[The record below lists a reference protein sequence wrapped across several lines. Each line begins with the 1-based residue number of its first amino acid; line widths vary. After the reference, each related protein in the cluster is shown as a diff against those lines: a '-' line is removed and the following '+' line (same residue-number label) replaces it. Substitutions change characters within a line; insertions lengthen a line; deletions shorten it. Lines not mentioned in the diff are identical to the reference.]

1 MKKALNCFS
10 FIIFSF
16 FLIVLSF
23 LLLNFFYGN
32 KNIKLSQDNMNITQA
47 STYNLYTVDESRNK
61 TTKYDMEEYIDNPIA
76 IYANFSDEFMTSLFL
91 TSPEERE
98 GYKFIGWKAGESS
111 VLNYYVEYDYWD
123 LANIDNYFNNY
134 SLYGYTAYYWDN
146 NKDLYLYAQWEVT
159 SVKVWFNANGGEIDA
174 SSEWTGSGT
183 EVSKFLEPNSTYG
196 TLPTPTRTGY
206 EFLGWYTETTGGT
219 RVYSSTSLVSQNT
232 HTIFAR
238 WRANTY
244 NVIFYG
250 KGGSTS
256 EGNISQSQVF
266 TYDKSENLIIV
277 DFLRTGYAFQGW
289 DTSSAGK
296 TVVYTQGQEVLNLTS
311 VGGFSFN
318 LYAVWEALSYV
329 VEFDANDGIGNMA
342 SQSFVYDTSQQLR
355 KNAFTRKGYSFL
367 GWNLSSDA
375 TTAKYSDEDE
385 VKNLVSEG
393 SIRLYAIWRINN
405 YTLSLDAR
413 GGVFPSLNGWSL
425 NGDIASKAIQ
435 YNQRYGQLPIPFKKG
450 YVFKGWYDLEM
461 NTFATEDILMADANA
476 AYHAEWQDTWANYIK
491 QPISNNGVYE
501 ISCAENLAWIAAQ
514 SESRDVLGS
523 FVQTKSIDLSL
534 KVWKAIG
541 NDSYSFKGSYDGQG
555 YAIVGLNIEDI
566 EANKTNYQGLF
577 GHVLG
582 ESKTNKAIIKNIR
595 LLNGKVCGYDNVGGL
610 VGMAGNAEIIN
621 CSSSIEINANDNVGG
636 FIGKLE
642 NNVSFSNCYIH
653 LDLNKK
659 IVGNNNVGGFIGIIN
674 GAYNSISCCSVA
686 ANLKGT
692 NYVGGLIGRAGNLFN
707 LSASAYQG
715 DIEKTGSSVGAFVG
729 YSQTTSS
736 INDCFAAANIQ
747 SNLNHGLFAG
757 NIDLLNCVFEI
768 NGDKFCKGDNFT
780 NWSALSDGRPIPSGL
795 VWLAGEDFRFDSDIT
810 GYTKI

>member
-23 LLLNFFYGN
+23 LLLNFFDGN
-32 KNIKLSQDNMNITQA
+32 KNIKLSQDKMNITQA
-47 STYNLYTVDESRNK
+47 STYNIYTVDESRNK

-76 IYANFSDEFMTSLFL
+76 IYANFSEEFETYLFL

-98 GYKFIGWKAGESS
+98 GYKFLGWKAGESS
-111 VLNYYVEYDYWD
+111 VLNYNVEYDYWD
-123 LANIDNYFNNY
+123 LTNIDNYFNNY

-183 EVSKFLEPNSTYG
+183 EVSKLLEPNSTYG

-256 EGNISQSQVF
+256 EGNISQSQVL
-266 TYDKSENLIIV
+266 TYDKSENLITV

-289 DTSSAGK
+289 DTSSEGK
-296 TVVYTQGQEVLNLTS
+296 TVRYTQGQNVLNLSTN
-311 VGGFSFN
+311 GDFS
-318 LYAVWEALSYV
+318 LYAVWKALTYTV
-329 VEFDANDGIGNMA
+329 VFDANGGSGSMSN
-342 SQSFVYDTSQQLR
+342 QSFLYDAEQNLL
-355 KNAFTRKGYSFL
+355 KNNFKRKGYSFW
-367 GWNLSSDA
+367 GWNLSSQDS
-375 TTAKYSDEDE
+375 TAKYTDEQI
-385 VKNLVSEG
+385 VKNLVPDG
-393 SIRLYAIWRINN
+393 NIRLYAIWRINN

-413 GGVFPSLNGWSL
+413 GGTLPSLNGWSVY
-425 NGDIASKAIQ
+425 GEIATKSIQ
-435 YNQRYGQLPIPFKKG
+435 YNQRYGQLPIPFKNG
-450 YVFKGWYDLEM
+450 YIFKGWYDSGM
-461 NTFATEDILMADANA
+461 NTFATEDILMSDANA

-491 QPISNNGVYE
+491 QPILNNGSYE

-523 FVQTKSIDLSL
+523 FVQTKSINLSS

-541 NDSYSFKGSYDGQG
+541 NASYSFKGSYDGQG
-555 YAIVGLNIEDI
+555 YAIVGLNIEAI

-577 GHVLG
+577 GQVLG

-595 LLNGKVCGYDNVGGL
+595 LLNGKVCGDDNVGGL

-642 NNVSFSNCYIH
+642 NNVSISNCYLH

-659 IVGNNNVGGFIGIIN
+659 LVGNNNVGGLIGIIN
-674 GAYNSISCCSVA
+674 GAYNSISCCSVD
-686 ANLKGT
+686 ANLKGAD
-692 NYVGGLIGRAGNLFN
+692 YVGGLIGRTDNLFN

-715 DIEKTGSSVGAFVG
+715 DIEKTGNSVGAFVG

-757 NIDLLNCVFEI
+757 NIDLINCVFEI
-768 NGDKFCKGDNFT
+768 NGAKYCKGDNFT
-780 NWSALSDGRPIPSGL
+780 NWSALSNGRPIPSGL